1 MAILGERRAAG
12 MEQLL
17 ALAENEGLARRQAES
32 VIEQVRASVAR
43 WREFADQAQV
53 PILKA
58 AEVSHSLAPAPRQR
72 LGPSV
77 W

>member
-12 MEQLL
+12 LEHLL
-17 ALAENEGLARRQAES
+17 RLAENEGLARRSAES
-32 VIEQVRASVAR
+32 LIEQVRASVAR

-58 AEVSHSLAPAPRQR
+58 AEVSHALNSASRQR
-72 LGPSV
+72 LGPSAG
-77 W
+77 